1 MFSTKHKLIREAA
14 GRPPHIRNM
23 VPVISLVFDTL
34 DQAGIAYTGFRSW
47 QCAIG
52 LDHVGKLKHP
62 EPTRRWP
69 TRITIERKDGTG
81 TPLNFFTVDDVIA
94 WRSNPQ
100 LP

>member
-23 VPVISLVFDTL
+23 VPVIALVFDTL
-34 DQAGIAYTGFRSW
+34 DQAGISYTGFRSW

-52 LDHVGKLKHP
+52 PDHVGKLKHP
-62 EPTRRWP
+62 EPARHWP
-69 TRITIERKDGTG
+69 TRITIERNDGTG
-81 TPLNFFTVDDVIA
+81 TPLNFFTVNDVIV
-94 WRSNPQ
+94 WRLNPQ